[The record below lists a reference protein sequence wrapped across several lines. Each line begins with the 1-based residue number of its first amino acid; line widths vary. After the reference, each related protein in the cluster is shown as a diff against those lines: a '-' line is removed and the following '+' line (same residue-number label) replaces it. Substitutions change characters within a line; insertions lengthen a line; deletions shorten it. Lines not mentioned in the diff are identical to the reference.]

1 MALLNITLDLYVDSF
16 NEWLDHNEIPFF
28 ITPQT
33 VRNCLEEVCYPGE
46 RLNFRL
52 TSVSL
57 YQKKT
62 ILVVTLI
69 GEKNG
74 KVTGTKK
81 WILNVETHKIQIIAE
96 TFSSKGKCVSTRNVS
111 YVKDKFTYQEF
122 ASIWSW

>member
-1 MALLNITLDLYVDSF
+1 MALLNIDLDLYVGTF

-46 RLNFRL
+46 KLNFRL

-62 ILVVTLI
+62 FLVVLLI

-74 KVTGTKK
+74 EKTKK
-81 WILNVETHKIQIIAE
+81 WILKAETHEVKVAAE
-96 TFSSKGKCVSTRNVS
+96 TFSSRGKCVSTHSAS
-111 YVKDKFTYQEF
+111 YAKDTFTFEEF